1 MVRYVATF
9 GDADAAFAK
18 AEYTRKETFRC
29 HRLTG
34 LPLETRG
41 QIAEWNAGPSH
52 ALPDRDSMP
61 SVFSP
66 GASDE
71 FRDYSFAGSVRR

>member
-1 MVRYVATF
+1 MRRRATDRLLFDGVGATARCATTATF

-41 QIAEWNAGPSH
+41 QIAEWDA
-52 ALPDRDSMP
+52 
-61 SVFSP
+61 
-66 GASDE
+66 
-71 FRDYSFAGSVRR
+71 AGSG